1 MRIIGFFLWLIQGIV
16 LLALTMLGLM
26 AIDYYVSPDWLY
38 NDNIVFFILG
48 LVFFIHF
55 IFGIKRSNKRH
66 IKKQTYEDIYYDEY
80 QPVKTH
86 HLHTKKPNY
95 IRQSFL
101 ACSLVALLLIGLG
114 VHNIS
119 KQNELDGVPE
129 NVIEFGEKYPEAEEY
144 VKNFNKYAYADFDMD
159 VSDEMSKKDIPLFI
173 QWDKRWGYK
182 NYGANY
188 VGVAGC
194 GPTCLAMVVCG
205 LEQDADINPYVV
217 AEYASD
223 KGYYT
228 YGQGTSWDIMTE
240 GARHYG
246 LSVSSGN
253 VSSEYITD
261 NLSSETPMICSMSP
275 GDFTK
280 TGHFIVL
287 TGIDSNGK
295 IIVNDPNSPKNSN
308 KHWDV
313 NTLVS
318 QMKSVWKYN
327 I

>member
-1 MRIIGFFLWLIQGIV
+1 MRIIDFFLWLIQGI
-16 LLALTMLGLM
+16 LLLGLTILGVM
-26 AIDYYVSPDWLY
+26 AIAYYFSPDWLY
-38 NDNIVFFILG
+38 NDSVVFFILG
-48 LVFFIHF
+48 SVLLIHF
-55 IFGIKRSNKRH
+55 IFSIRRNYRH
-66 IKKQTYEDIYYDEY
+66 IQKREYEDTYHEGY
-80 QPVKTH
+80 QHVKTH
-86 HLHTKKPNY
+86 KHPNH
-95 IRQSFL
+95 IRRSFF
-101 ACSLVALLLIGLG
+101 ACALVALLLIGLG

-119 KQNELDGVPE
+119 KQNELEGVPE
-129 NVIEFGEKYPEAEEY
+129 NVIEFGENYPEAEEY
-144 VKNFNKYAYADFDMD
+144 VKNFNKYAYADLDMD

-217 AEYASD
+217 ATYASD
-223 KGYYT
+223 QGYYT
-228 YGQGTSWDIMTE
+228 YGQGTSWNIMTE

-246 LSVSSGN
+246 LGVSSGSVSSD
-253 VSSEYITD
+253 YIIN
-261 NLSSETPMICSMSP
+261 NLSSDTPMICSMSP